1 MAEFTTYIGLDIHKE
16 TIAVAVADGEGG
28 EVRYWG
34 EIPNTAAAVRRLLSK
49 LSRDG
54 QHLRFCYEA
63 GPCGYELYRQ
73 ITAAGHACVV
83 VAPALIP
90 RKPGERIKTDRRDAV
105 SLARLDRAGELTAV
119 WVPGPEQEAMR
130 DLSRARE
137 DMRIVERQLRQRLSG
152 FLLRHRRV
160 YGGKQAW
167 TQAYWRW
174 LEQQRFEAPQQQ
186 IVLEEYA
193 EAVRQAQQRCARLE
207 QQLHRGIE
215 GWSLGAAA
223 EALTALRGV
232 DRTAAATLLA
242 ELDDI
247 SRFDHPR
254 QLMSYV
260 GLVPSEHSSGERRR
274 RGALTKTG
282 NSHARRILIECA
294 WGYRF
299 PARKTA
305 VIQRRAERAPEAV
318 QAIAWQAQLRLCDKY
333 RRLQARGLNGSKT
346 VAAIARELCGFVW
359 AVVRQVQRPPKLSA
373 PA

>member
-1 MAEFTTYIGLDIHKE
+1 MAKFSKYIGLDVHKE
-16 TIAVAVADGEGG
+16 TIAVAIAEADGGA
-28 EVRYWG
+28 VRYQG
-34 EIPNTAAAVRRLLSK
+34 ETPNSADAVRRLLRRH
-49 LSRDG
+49 SRDAG
-54 QHLRFCYEA
+54 RPRFCYEA

-73 ITAAGHACVV
+73 LSAAGYACVV

-105 SLARLDRAGELTAV
+105 SLARLDRAGELSAV
-119 WVPGPEQEAMR
+119 WVPGPEQEGMR

-137 DMRIVERQLRQRLSG
+137 DMKIVERQLRQRLSG
-152 FLLRHRRV
+152 FLLRHRRS
-160 YGGKQAW
+160 YEGKQAW

-174 LEQQRFEAPQQQ
+174 LEQQRFDAPQQQ

-193 EAVRQAQQRCARLE
+193 EAVRQAQQRSARLE
-207 QQLHRGIE
+207 KQLHREIE

-223 EALTALRGV
+223 EALTALRGI

-254 QLMSYV
+254 QLMSYA
-260 GLVPSEHSSGERRR
+260 GLVPSERSSGERRR

-282 NSHARRILIECA
+282 NGHARRILIECA

-305 VIQRRAERAPEAV
+305 TMQRRAERAPEAV

-346 VAAIARELCGFVW
+346 AAAVARELCGFVW
-359 AVVRQVQRPPKLSA
+359 AVVRQVQRPPNVSA

>member
-1 MAEFTTYIGLDIHKE
+1 MAEFSKYIGLDVHKE

-28 EVRYWG
+28 EVRYLG
-34 EIPNTAAAVRRLLSK
+34 EIATQPTAVKRLLNK
-49 LSRDG
+49 LSRAG
-54 QHLRFCYEA
+54 ERLRFCYEA
-63 GPCGYELYRQ
+63 GPCGYDLYRQ
-73 ITAAGHACVV
+73 IVAAGHSCIV

-90 RKPGERIKTDRRDAV
+90 RKPGVRIKTDRRDAMG
-105 SLARLDRAGELTAV
+105 LARLDRAGELTAV

-137 DMRIVERQLRQRLSG
+137 DMKIIDRQLRQRLSG
-152 FLLRHRRV
+152 FLLRHGRR
-160 YGGKQAW
+160 YTGKQAW

-174 LEQQRFEAPQQQ
+174 LEGQRFDMPQQQ

-193 EAVRQAQQRCARLE
+193 EAVRQGQRRTALLE
-207 QQLHRGIE
+207 QQLQRAIE
-215 GWSLGAAA
+215 GWSLGPAAQ
-223 EALTALRGV
+223 ALTALRGV
-232 DRTAAATLLA
+232 DQTAAATLLA

-260 GLVPSEHSSGERRR
+260 GLVPSESSSGQQQR
-274 RGALTKTG
+274 RGGITKTG
-282 NSHARRILIECA
+282 NSHARRMLIECA

-333 RRLQARGLNGSKT
+333 RRLQARGLNGPKT
-346 VAAIARELCGFVW
+346 VTAVARELCGFMW
-359 AVVRQVQRPPKLSA
+359 AVVRQVQRPQEFSA
-373 PA
+373 SA

>member
-1 MAEFTTYIGLDIHKE
+1 MAEFTKYIGLDVHKE

-28 EVRYWG
+28 EVRYLG
-34 EIPNTAAAVRRLLSK
+34 EIANQPTAVKRLLNK
-49 LSRDG
+49 LSRAG
-54 QHLRFCYEA
+54 ERLRFCYEA
-63 GPCGYELYRQ
+63 GPCGYDLYRQ
-73 ITAAGHACVV
+73 ITAAGHACIV

-90 RKPGERIKTDRRDAV
+90 RKPGVRIKTDRRDAV

-137 DMRIVERQLRQRLSG
+137 DMKIVDRQLRQRLSG
-152 FLLRHRRV
+152 FLLRHGRRFS
-160 YGGKQAW
+160 GKQAW
-167 TQAYWRW
+167 SQAYWRW
-174 LEQQRFEAPQQQ
+174 LEGQRFDTPQQQ

-193 EAVRQAQQRCARLE
+193 EAVRQAQRRTALLE
-207 QQLHRGIE
+207 QQLQRAID

-223 EALTALRGV
+223 QALTALRGV
-232 DRTAAATLLA
+232 DKTAAATLLA

-247 SRFDHPR
+247 SRFEHPR

-260 GLVPSEHSSGERRR
+260 GLVPSEFSSGQQQR
-274 RGALTKTG
+274 RGGITKTG
-282 NSHARRILIECA
+282 NSHVRRMLIECA

-318 QAIAWQAQLRLCDKY
+318 QAIAWQAQVRLCDKY
-333 RRLQARGLNGSKT
+333 RRLQARGLNGPKT
-346 VAAIARELCGFVW
+346 VTAVARELCGFMW
-359 AVVRQVQRPPKLSA
+359 AVVRQVQRPQELSA
-373 PA
+373 TT

>member
-1 MAEFTTYIGLDIHKE
+1 MAEFSKYVGLDVHKQ

-28 EVRYWG
+28 SARYRG
-34 EIPNTAAAVRRLLSK
+34 EIANSAAAVDALLRRLSP
-49 LSRDG
+49 RG
-54 QHLRFCYEA
+54 ERLRFCYEA
-63 GPCGYELYRQ
+63 GPCGYDLYRR
-73 ITAAGHACVV
+73 ITAAGAACMVA
-83 VAPALIP
+83 APALIP
-90 RKPGERIKTDRRDAV
+90 RKPGERVKTDRRDAL

-130 DLSRARE
+130 DLSWARE
-137 DMRIVERQLRQRLSG
+137 DLKTVDRQLRQRLSG
-152 FLLRHRRV
+152 FLLRHGRIYMGRQRWS
-160 YGGKQAW
+160 QAW
-167 TQAYWRW
+167 WRW
-174 LEQQRFEAPQQQ
+174 LEGQRFERPQQQ

-193 EAVRQAQQRCARLE
+193 EAVREAQRRTAALE
-207 QQLHRGIE
+207 QQLHRAIE

-254 QLMSYV
+254 QLMSFV
-260 GLVPSEHSSGERRR
+260 GLVPSESSSGERRR
-274 RGALTKTG
+274 QGGITKTG
-282 NSHARRILIECA
+282 NGHARRILVECA

-305 VIQRRAERAPEAV
+305 TIQRRAERAPEAV

-333 RRLQARGLNGSKT
+333 RRLRARGLNGSKA
-346 VAAIARELCGFVW
+346 VAAVARELCGFIW
-359 AVVRQVQRPPKLSA
+359 AIVRQMQRTAQVSA
-373 PA
+373 TA

>member
-1 MAEFTTYIGLDIHKE
+1 MAKFSKYIGLDVHKE
-16 TIAVAVADGEGG
+16 TIAVAVADGDGG
-28 EVRYWG
+28 AVRYLG
-34 EIPNTAAAVRRLLSK
+34 EIPNSVEAVRRLLK
-49 LSRDG
+49 RLGRDG
-54 QHLRFCYEA
+54 ERLRFCYEA

-73 ITAAGHACVV
+73 ITAAGHDCIV

-90 RKPGERIKTDRRDAV
+90 RKPGERVKTDRRDAV

-137 DMRIVERQLRQRLSG
+137 DVKIVERQLRQRLSG

-160 YGGKQAW
+160 YPGKQAW

-174 LEQQRFEAPQQQ
+174 LEQQRFDAPQQQ

-193 EAVRQAQQRCARLE
+193 EAVRQAQQRSARLE

-260 GLVPSEHSSGERRR
+260 GLAPSERSSGERRR

-305 VIQRRAERAPEAV
+305 TIQRRAERAPEAV

-346 VAAIARELCGFVW
+346 VAAVARELCGFVW
-359 AVVRQVQRPPKLSA
+359 AVVRQVQRPPKVSA

>member
-1 MAEFTTYIGLDIHKE
+1 MAEFSKYIGLDVHKE

-28 EVRYWG
+28 EVRYLG
-34 EIPNTAAAVRRLLSK
+34 EIANQPTAVKRLLNK
-49 LSRDG
+49 LSRAG
-54 QHLRFCYEA
+54 ERLRFCYEA
-63 GPCGYELYRQ
+63 GPCGYDLYRQ
-73 ITAAGHACVV
+73 ITAAGHACIV

-90 RKPGERIKTDRRDAV
+90 RKPGVRIKTDRRDAV

-137 DMRIVERQLRQRLSG
+137 DMKIVDRQLRQRLSG
-152 FLLRHRRV
+152 FLLRHGRRFS
-160 YGGKQAW
+160 GKQAW
-167 TQAYWRW
+167 SQAYWRW
-174 LEQQRFEAPQQQ
+174 LEGQRFDTPQQQ

-193 EAVRQAQQRCARLE
+193 EAVRQAQRRTALLE
-207 QQLHRGIE
+207 QQLQRAID

-223 EALTALRGV
+223 QALTALRGV
-232 DRTAAATLLA
+232 DKTAAATLLA

-247 SRFDHPR
+247 SRFEHPR

-260 GLVPSEHSSGERRR
+260 GLVPSEFSSGQQQR
-274 RGALTKTG
+274 RGGITKTG
-282 NSHARRILIECA
+282 NSHVRRMLIECA

-318 QAIAWQAQLRLCDKY
+318 QAIAWQAQVRLCDKY
-333 RRLQARGLNGSKT
+333 RRLQARGLNGPKT
-346 VAAIARELCGFVW
+346 VTAVARELCGFMW
-359 AVVRQVQRPPKLSA
+359 AVVRQVQRPQELSA
-373 PA
+373 TT